1 MTEETSLILAP
12 PAPIDKIKLS
22 PEASQMMEV
31 ALSGAALI
39 GKVTNADE
47 NSVASNAQMELKRVV
62 SLFEKSGKAVR
73 EPHTKF
79 CKDVIAFVDEQTKEA
94 VRELDRI
101 SQTIS
106 SFHQLE
112 MAKQRAAENA
122 ARLERE
128 RIENERLAEERRL
141 REEAEAAQRKLDE
154 EAAAAR
160 RQAQEATNAKQC
172 AEAEALQRE
181 IERQK
186 ALAAAANH
194 DAMDAIQEKF
204 NEKAAEVS
212 APVREVVRAEGQRI
226 ATDWE
231 ITGIN
236 IHVLAK
242 ARPDLIRT
250 IEFDKRAMK
259 VELARGI
266 KLPGVEAKEV
276 VNATT
281 TTRGTKAIDI

>member
-1 MTEETSLILAP
+1 MSEESSLILAP
-12 PAPIDKIKLS
+12 PAPIEKLKLN
-22 PEASQMMEV
+22 PAGEQMLEV
-31 ALSGAALI
+31 ALSNAALI

-47 NSVASNAQMELKRVV
+47 NNTAVQAQVGLKQVV
-62 SLFEKSGKAVR
+62 SQFEKAGKAIR
-73 EPHTKF
+73 DPHTKF
-79 CKDVIAFVDEQTKEA
+79 CKDVIAFVEAQTKDA
-94 VRELDRI
+94 VQELDRI
-101 SQTIS
+101 SNTIAN
-106 SFHQLE
+106 FHQLE

-128 RIENERLAEERRL
+128 RIEQERLAEERRV
-141 REEAEAAQRKLDE
+141 REEAMAAQRKLDE

-160 RQAQEATNAKQC
+160 RQAQEATNAKQR

-186 ALAAAANH
+186 ALAEAKNL

-226 ATDWE
+226 AMDWE
-231 ITGIN
+231 ITRIN
-236 IHVLAK
+236 EHVLAK
-242 ARPDLIRT
+242 ARPDLVRRY
-250 IEFDKRAMK
+250 EFDQRAIK
-259 VELARGI
+259 AELNRGI

-276 VNATT
+276 VNASVRTSAG
-281 TTRGTKAIDI
+281 RAVEV